1 MAKRFENLTK
11 AQDELFGRIAIGDD
25 TCVND
30 RTAQVLIDRGLVERY
45 DQVDGMFT
53 WHRYR
58 VPVAVHMRW
67 CAWCGGKEA

>member
-1 MAKRFENLTK
+1 MAQRFENLTK

-30 RTAQVLIDRGLVERY
+30 RTVQALIDKGLVERY

-58 VPVAVHMRW
+58 VPVAVHVRW
-67 CAWCGGKEA
+67 CAWCDGKKV